1 MKNNFTFFFV
11 INFVFL
17 TQLALAQDF
26 HFSQFENS
34 LINLNPAL
42 SGIYNGQHRLLL
54 NYKNQSFNLLKSD
67 GYRTVSVSYD
77 TRFKV
82 SKKTF
87 LGVGANFINDRAG
100 ALDFG
105 SDQYKL
111 TTSCVHNFSK
121 DPKAPQFISFGLD
134 FGVSQRSV
142 DLTNAQWPSQHDGN
156 GGFDPNLSGGTLK
169 NNNFVH
175 PDLGI
180 GVVWEKS
187 MGNNNAIRI
196 GFAMH
201 HINRAKVSFIGS
213 DARLNTK
220 YTAHASGEIKIKQRL
235 ALLPSV
241 LFLSQGSLK
250 QLMAGS
256 SARLYFNPKSTL
268 KYLQV
273 GAWRKAVSS
282 SINSAPN
289 TYTFLL
295 ETQIQKLRFAFS
307 YDSSKGEQFV
317 NNSLEFSLGYFF
329 K

>member
-1 MKNNFTFFFV
+1 
-11 INFVFL
+11 L
-17 TQLALAQDF
+17 
-26 HFSQFENS
+26 
-34 LINLNPAL
+34 
-42 SGIYNGQHRLLL
+42 
-54 NYKNQSFNLLKSD
+54 
-67 GYRTVSVSYD
+67 
-77 TRFKV
+77 
-82 SKKTF
+82 
-87 LGVGANFINDRAG
+87 
-100 ALDFG
+100 
-105 SDQYKL
+105 
-111 TTSCVHNFSK
+111 
-121 DPKAPQFISFGLD
+121 
-134 FGVSQRSV
+134 

-156 GGFDPNLSGGTLK
+156 GGFGTNLPGGTLQ

-175 PDLGI
+175 PDLGV
-180 GVVWEKS
+180 GLVWEKS
-187 MGNNNAIRI
+187 MRNNNAIRL

-201 HINRAKVSFIGS
+201 HINRAKISFIGS

-220 YTAHASGEIKIKQRL
+220 YTAHASGEIKIKQKL

-241 LFLSQGSLK
+241 LFLSQGNIK

-282 SINSAPN
+282 SIGSAPN

-307 YDSSKGEQFV
+307 YDTRKSEPLASH
-317 NNSLEFSLGYFF
+317 SLEFSLGYFF